1 MSSFLYKVLKVFKNK
16 IINTT
21 LKKKNMKIH
30 NYSYSRLLLLILNLG
45 LSELLIF
52 FLFFLFKSYYIL
64 KYIMSD
70 KENLMETLKKSRPNA
85 KESTIKMY
93 SSNLLKLQKLM
104 DTSDFK
110 FLKKSDNVKD
120 KISEL
125 HFTTQRNYFNAI
137 IVYLMAISEKV
148 EGDPLI
154 EEYVELRDT
163 LNKKYEDEQATGVIS
178 DKQKNNF
185 VPIEEVNKMIND
197 MGEEIKNKKIKK
209 KEDITPKDK
218 SLLQSYILFNIYTRL
233 PLRNDLAGMEAINKR
248 AYNKLSEEDKKEK
261 NYLVVNKNKMFMVLN
276 NYKTSAKYKEL
287 DIDIPKDLEKLLRL
301 YIRVNGMGVL
311 FKSSTG
317 KPLSRNA
324 LSQLLLKETKK
335 RMGKS
340 ISTTML
346 RKIYLSSKYGKV
358 KEEMEADAL
367 VMGHSK
373 EMAQNVYIKKPQEE
387 E

>member
-1 MSSFLYKVLKVFKNK
+1 
-16 IINTT
+16 
-21 LKKKNMKIH
+21 
-30 NYSYSRLLLLILNLG
+30 
-45 LSELLIF
+45 
-52 FLFFLFKSYYIL
+52 
-64 KYIMSD
+64 MSD
-70 KENLMETLKKSRPNA
+70 KDNLTETLKKSRPNA

-93 SSNLLKLQKLM
+93 TSNLLKLQKLM
-104 DTSDFK
+104 DTDNFK
-110 FLKKSDNVKD
+110 FLEKPDNVKD
-120 KISEL
+120 KVSEL
-125 HFTTQRNYFNAI
+125 HFTTQRNYYNAV
-137 IVYLMAISEKV
+137 IVYLMAVRDKKE
-148 EGDPLI
+148 DPLI
-154 EEYVELRDT
+154 EEYVEIRDT

-185 VPIEEVNKMIND
+185 VDISEVNKMIND
-197 MGEEIKNKKIKK
+197 MATEIKNRKIKK
-209 KEDITPKDK
+209 KEDLTPKDK
-218 SLLQSYILFNIYTRL
+218 LLLQSYILFNIYTRL
-233 PLRNDLAGMEAINKR
+233 PMRNDLAGMEAINKR
-248 AYNKLSEEDKKEK
+248 SYNKLSEEDKKEK
-261 NYLVVNKNKMFMVLN
+261 NYLVVNKNKLFMVLN

-358 KEEMEADAL
+358 KEEMEKDAK
-367 VMGHSK
+367 VMGHSTGV
-373 EMAQNVYIKKPQEE
+373 AQSVYIKKEQEE
-387 E
+387 EE

>member
-1 MSSFLYKVLKVFKNK
+1 
-16 IINTT
+16 
-21 LKKKNMKIH
+21 
-30 NYSYSRLLLLILNLG
+30 
-45 LSELLIF
+45 
-52 FLFFLFKSYYIL
+52 
-64 KYIMSD
+64 MSD
-70 KENLMETLKKSRPNA
+70 KDNLMETLKKSRPNA

-104 DTSDFK
+104 DTDNFK
-110 FLKKSDNVKD
+110 FLDKPDNVKD
-120 KISEL
+120 KVSEL
-125 HFTTQRNYFNAI
+125 HFTTQRNYYNAV
-137 IVYLMAISEKV
+137 IVYLMAVRDKKE
-148 EGDPLI
+148 DPLI
-154 EEYVELRDT
+154 EEYVEIRDT

-185 VPIEEVNKMIND
+185 VDISEVNNMIND
-197 MGEEIKNKKIKK
+197 MATEIKNRKIKK
-209 KEDITPKDK
+209 KEDLTPKDK

-233 PLRNDLAGMEAINKR
+233 PMRNDLAGMEAINKR
-248 AYNKLSEEDKKEK
+248 SYNKLSEEDKKEN

-301 YIRVNGMGVL
+301 YIRINGMGVL

-358 KEEMEADAL
+358 KEEMEKDAK
-367 VMGHSK
+367 VMGHST
-373 EMAQNVYIKKPQEE
+373 EVAQSVYIKKEQEKE

>member
-1 MSSFLYKVLKVFKNK
+1 
-16 IINTT
+16 
-21 LKKKNMKIH
+21 
-30 NYSYSRLLLLILNLG
+30 
-45 LSELLIF
+45 
-52 FLFFLFKSYYIL
+52 
-64 KYIMSD
+64 MSD
-70 KENLMETLKKSRPNA
+70 KDNLMETLKKSRPNA

-104 DTSDFK
+104 DTDNFK
-110 FLKKSDNVKD
+110 FLEKPDNVKD
-120 KISEL
+120 KVSEL
-125 HFTTQRNYFNAI
+125 HFTTQRNYYNAV
-137 IVYLMAISEKV
+137 IVYLMAVRDKKE
-148 EGDPLI
+148 DPLI
-154 EEYVELRDT
+154 EEYVEIRDT

-185 VPIEEVNKMIND
+185 VDISEVNNMIND
-197 MGEEIKNKKIKK
+197 MATEIKNRKIKK
-209 KEDITPKDK
+209 KEDLTPKDK

-233 PLRNDLAGMEAINKR
+233 PMRNDLAGMEAINKR

-301 YIRVNGMGVL
+301 YIRINGMGVL

-358 KEEMEADAL
+358 KEEMEKDAK
-367 VMGHSK
+367 VMGHST
-373 EMAQNVYIKKPQEE
+373 EVAQSVYIKKEQEKE

>member
-1 MSSFLYKVLKVFKNK
+1 
-16 IINTT
+16 
-21 LKKKNMKIH
+21 
-30 NYSYSRLLLLILNLG
+30 
-45 LSELLIF
+45 
-52 FLFFLFKSYYIL
+52 
-64 KYIMSD
+64 MSD
-70 KENLMETLKKSRPNA
+70 KDNLMETLKKSRPNA

-104 DTSDFK
+104 DTDNFK
-110 FLKKSDNVKD
+110 FLEKPDNVKD
-120 KISEL
+120 KVSEL
-125 HFTTQRNYFNAI
+125 HFTTQRNYYNAV
-137 IVYLMAISEKV
+137 IVYLMAVRDKKE
-148 EGDPLI
+148 DPLI
-154 EEYVELRDT
+154 EEYVEIRDT

-185 VPIEEVNKMIND
+185 VDISEVNNMIND
-197 MGEEIKNKKIKK
+197 MATEIKNRKIKK
-209 KEDITPKDK
+209 KEDLNPKDK

-233 PLRNDLAGMEAINKR
+233 PLRNDVSLMEAINKR
-248 AYNKLSEEDKKEK
+248 SYNKLSEEDKKEK

-358 KEEMEADAL
+358 KEEMEADAKI
-367 VMGHSK
+367 MGHSTGV
-373 EMAQNVYIKKPQEE
+373 AQSVYIKKEQEE
-387 E
+387 KEEE

>member
-1 MSSFLYKVLKVFKNK
+1 
-16 IINTT
+16 
-21 LKKKNMKIH
+21 
-30 NYSYSRLLLLILNLG
+30 
-45 LSELLIF
+45 
-52 FLFFLFKSYYIL
+52 
-64 KYIMSD
+64 MSD
-70 KENLMETLKKSRPNA
+70 KDNLIETLKKSRPNA
-85 KESTIKMY
+85 KDSTIKMY

-110 FLKKSDNVKD
+110 FLNKSDNVKE
-120 KISEL
+120 KIGEL
-125 HFTTQRNYFNAI
+125 HYTTQRNYFNAI
-137 IVYLMAISEKV
+137 IVYLMAVKEKKD
-148 EGDPLI
+148 DPLI
-154 EEYVELRDT
+154 EEYIELRDE

-185 VPIEEVNKMIND
+185 VDISEVNKMIED
-197 MGEEIKNKKIKK
+197 MGNEIKNRKIKK
-209 KEDITPKDK
+209 KEDLTAKDK

-233 PLRNDLAGMEAINKR
+233 PMRNDLAGMEAINKR
-248 AYNKLSEEDKKEK
+248 VYNKLSEEDKKEK
-261 NYLVVNKNKMFMVLN
+261 NYLVINKNSMFMVLN

-301 YIRVNGMGVL
+301 YIRINGMGVL

-358 KEEMEADAL
+358 KEEMEADAKI
-367 VMGHSK
+367 MGHSTGVAK
-373 EMAQNVYIKKPQEE
+373 SVYIKKEQEE
-387 E
+387 EKEE

>member
-1 MSSFLYKVLKVFKNK
+1 
-16 IINTT
+16 
-21 LKKKNMKIH
+21 
-30 NYSYSRLLLLILNLG
+30 
-45 LSELLIF
+45 
-52 FLFFLFKSYYIL
+52 
-64 KYIMSD
+64 MSD
-70 KENLMETLKKSRPNA
+70 KDNLMETLKKSRPNA

-104 DTSDFK
+104 DTDNFK
-110 FLKKSDNVKD
+110 FLEKPDNVKD
-120 KISEL
+120 KVSEL
-125 HFTTQRNYFNAI
+125 HFTTQRNYYNAV
-137 IVYLMAISEKV
+137 IVYLMAVRDKKE
-148 EGDPLI
+148 DPLI
-154 EEYVELRDT
+154 EDYVEIRDT

-185 VPIEEVNKMIND
+185 VDISEVNNMIND
-197 MGEEIKNKKIKK
+197 MATEIKNRKIKK
-209 KEDITPKDK
+209 KEDLTPKDK

-233 PLRNDLAGMEAINKR
+233 PMRNDLAGMEAINKR

-301 YIRVNGMGVL
+301 YIRINGMGVL

-358 KEEMEADAL
+358 KEEMEKDAK
-367 VMGHSK
+367 VMGHST
-373 EMAQNVYIKKPQEE
+373 EVAQSVYIKKEQEKEE

>member
-1 MSSFLYKVLKVFKNK
+1 
-16 IINTT
+16 
-21 LKKKNMKIH
+21 MKRY
-30 NYSYSRLLLLILNLG
+30 NYSYSRLLLLILISG
-45 LSELLIF
+45 LSGLLIF

-93 SSNLLKLQKLM
+93 SSNLLKLQKII
-104 DTSDFK
+104 DTDNFK
-110 FLKKSDNVKD
+110 FLNKPDNVKD

-178 DKQKNNF
+178 DKQKDNF

-209 KEDITPKDK
+209 KEDITAKDK

-248 AYNKLSEEDKKEK
+248 TYNKLSEEDKKEK

-301 YIRVNGMGVL
+301 YIRINGMGVL

-358 KEEMEADAL
+358 KEEMEKDAK

-373 EMAQNVYIKKPQEE
+373 EMAQNVYIKKEQEE